1 MSDYPDDLLKEAR
14 KICSAWLHVDGPYRD
29 ALGLVVQGMM
39 AERERCAGVLASAAF
54 SIEEEERGNRQW
66 GGPDPR
72 GYEAAP
78 RQLEKARRLRGLAAA
93 IRKGTA

>member
-39 AERERCAGVLASAAF
+39 AERERCAGIADEWNEAKHISGDMAAGVF
-54 SIEEEERGNRQW
+54 PKRSRVENAI
-66 GGPDPR
+66 
-72 GYEAAP
+72 
-78 RQLEKARRLRGLAAA
+78 AAA

>member
-39 AERERCAGVLASAAF
+39 AERERCAKMAEDLPKIGENPLLWPS
-54 SIEEEERGNRQW
+54 RT
-66 GGPDPR
+66 
-72 GYEAAP
+72 
-78 RQLEKARRLRGLAAA
+78 AAA